1 MATQQTK
8 GALAGFLPEVTPEAA
23 EANRR
28 YIEAQ
33 QKLAETLDVRKN
45 RTFDPMWLAAAQA
58 FLAPTKTGSSFET
71 FGNVAGKLGEVQERE
86 QELAKSIAS
95 QELELAGA
103 GLNLERM
110 RQRDKAFQQIV
121 NRQDPTQTRF
131 ATGQEGALP
140 GVSTSGGAPGA
151 VPGAALP
158 PSVVRKPTAPPAGGA
173 LPASGQRPAQARPAG
188 LEGLP
193 GAQIAPPNPE
203 FMSGQDYLN
212 LARFDSNVDIAAAL
226 QKANE
231 MERNRFDVKDS
242 GVFDR
247 STGMYYQFPK
257 GQEEIEIAY
266 TRQSIKMPA
275 QDAFRLNNAWANRD
289 FDTYWSIA
297 SAYGVKKPEGAP
309 GGPAPTTGGALPGRA
324 PAAGAP
330 AARAPAAPAGSP
342 FRSTSEAETER
353 EEAKTTATKRAE
365 VGVKKEEQLES
376 DLATADKIGFI
387 TTQAMEQINTAP
399 DLLGILNKPGIGSA
413 IGKLVTEGVKIGQTS
428 IGIPA
433 VEDAIRGL
441 LKGADQEKLNAVAS
455 LAGNLAELELLYTQL
470 YIKGQGAVTEGER
483 AVVRR
488 IPGTLSTNPN
498 VLKEKMTLLQKRS
511 DFDRKRIEA
520 FQDYMEQNPRGNYLK
535 FTRSDE
541 FKRIREEYNDD
552 LYRTFNLKKPGQTSS
567 APSAPSAPATPR
579 APAAPSAP
587 AAGGSFAKEI
597 ERAANQRRAAAAKQG
612 GGQ

>member
-1 MATQQTK
+1 MATQQSK
-8 GALAGFLPEVTPEAA
+8 GALSGFLPEVSPEAA

-33 QKLAETLDVRKN
+33 KKLAETLDVRKG
-45 RTFDPMWLAAAQA
+45 RTFDPMWLAAAQG
-58 FLAPTKTGSSFET
+58 FLAPTRTGSAFEA
-71 FGNVAGKLGEVQERE
+71 FGRVAGNLGAAQEKE
-86 QELAKSIAS
+86 QELAKTIAG

-103 GLNLERM
+103 GLGLERM
-110 RQRDKAFQQIV
+110 RQRDAAFARMLGQG
-121 NRQDPTQTRF
+121 DPTRTTL
-131 ATGQEGALP
+131 ATGPAGALP
-140 GVSTSGGAPGA
+140 AGPEGGT
-151 VPGAALP
+151 ALP
-158 PSVVRKPTAPPAGGA
+158 PSVVRKPTAQPSGGA
-173 LPASGQRPAQARPAG
+173 LPVSGQRPAQAKPAG
-188 LEGLP
+188 LEGVP
-193 GAQIAPPNPE
+193 GIQIAPPNPD
-203 FMSGQDYLN
+203 FISSRN
-212 LARFDSNVDIAAAL
+212 LIEMARLDPNADPAAIM
-226 QKANE
+226 QKATQ
-231 MERNRFDVKDS
+231 MERERFDVKDA

-247 STGMYYQFPK
+247 QFNTWYQFPK
-257 GQEEIEIAY
+257 GQEEVEIAY

-309 GGPAPTTGGALPGRA
+309 GGPTPTTGGALPGRA
-324 PAAGAP
+324 PTAGAPAAGAP
-330 AARAPAAPAGSP
+330 AAPVGSP
-342 FRSTSEAETER
+342 FRSTSEAEVER

-365 VGVKKEEQLES
+365 VGVKQEEQLES

-399 DLLGILNKPGIGSA
+399 DLLGILAKPGIGAA
-413 IGKLVTEGVKIGQTS
+413 IGKLVTDGVKIGQTS

-488 IPGTLSTNPN
+488 IPGTLSTNAN

-597 ERAANQRRAAAAKQG
+597 ERAADQRRAAAAKQG